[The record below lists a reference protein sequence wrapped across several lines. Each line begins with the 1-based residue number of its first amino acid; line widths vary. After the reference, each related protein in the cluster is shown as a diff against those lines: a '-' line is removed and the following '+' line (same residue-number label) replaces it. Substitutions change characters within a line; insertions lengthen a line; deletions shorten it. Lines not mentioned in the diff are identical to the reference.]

1 MSSIAE
7 SPQNLLL
14 GQHLKMIKTCVESGL
29 LDKFLETLLNAM
41 SIFFLLDWDFRR
53 NIENFNGR
61 YVFKSRDGSI
71 VTSTIF
77 ADGIMEVLDYE
88 IDDSDITITFKD
100 GKTLMEFLFDRNPD
114 VINSILNNEITYE
127 GNLTYM
133 FKFAYMAKHLQLLF
147 EL

>member
-1 MSSIAE
+1 MSSIIE

-14 GQHLKMIKTCVESGL
+14 RQHLQMIKTCVESGL

-41 SIFFLLDWDFRR
+41 SLFFLLDWDYQR
-53 NIENFNGR
+53 NIKNFNGR

-71 VTSTIF
+71 VTSAIF
-77 ADGIMEVLDYE
+77 ADGIMEVLDHE

-133 FKFAYMAKHLQLLF
+133 FKFAYMAKHLQLQF